1 MRVTHGWVIVGVGAL
16 DPLLRIPEA
25 GHLPR
30 VERPEGEL
38 ESSVARKR
46 RCSSGSADAQL
57 RRRVSLVFN
66 QHGIAELVSAVA
78 ARHCEP

>member
-1 MRVTHGWVIVGVGAL
+1 MRVTLGWVIVGVAAL

-38 ESSVARKR
+38 ESDKVSPGKGDAAQVQQMPSCVGASVW
-46 RCSSGSADAQL
+46 CSISMESPN
-57 RRRVSLVFN
+57 S
-66 QHGIAELVSAVA
+66 
-78 ARHCEP
+78 

>member
-25 GHLPR
+25 GYLPR

-38 ESSVARKR
+38 ETTKPSPGERDAPQGQQMPSSDGASAW
-46 RCSSGSADAQL
+46 CSISMESPN
-57 RRRVSLVFN
+57 S
-66 QHGIAELVSAVA
+66 
-78 ARHCEP
+78 